1 MDMNIDK
8 VVAEH
13 VMGWKPIEVES
24 DVIVKM
30 YILKDSS
37 KIPFSEFSPS
47 TNMNHTLL
55 VIERLKGLGFS
66 TLLRDCAN
74 EDCGLVKSGQAIRKD
89 YYCNVSHGSVYS
101 EKLRYKSVASTA
113 QMAVCLS
120 ALKAVGVIGVIDND

>member
-1 MDMNIDK
+1 MEVDFDRMIK
-8 VVAEH
+8 QVLGLSSYIAE
-13 VMGWKPIEVES
+13 GE
-24 DVIVKM
+24 
-30 YILKDSS
+30 
-37 KIPFSEFSPS
+37 EFSPS

-74 EDCGLVKSGQAIRKD
+74 EDCGLVRSGQATRKD